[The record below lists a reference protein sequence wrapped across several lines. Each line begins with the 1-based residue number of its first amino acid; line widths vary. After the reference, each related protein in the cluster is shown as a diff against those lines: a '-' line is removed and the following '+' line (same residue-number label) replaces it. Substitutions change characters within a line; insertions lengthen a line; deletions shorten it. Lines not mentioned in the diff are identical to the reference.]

1 MDQAAQLSQLVT
13 QGKNE
18 VAGFVK
24 NHLYAAHAAKEE
36 RVDTVI
42 SSLLM
47 LSLKKE
53 PPQIDVAR
61 LRLLLVEENEGL
73 LAHAAESDQRILFLF
88 AVATGRV
95 MQIRE
100 YVAAI
105 DRIRQTY
112 VDEDTA
118 IQAHLLSL
126 REDLLAVER
135 GAVRIMIEQGR
146 PALQDVQSLID

>member
-1 MDQAAQLSQLVT
+1 MDQAALLSQLVT

-24 NHLYAAHAAKEE
+24 NHLYAAHASKEE
-36 RVDTVI
+36 RVDRTI
-42 SSLLM
+42 SSLLT

-53 PPQIDVAR
+53 PPEIDVAR
-61 LRLLLVEENEGL
+61 LRLLLVEENEAL
-73 LAHAAESDQRILFLF
+73 LERTKESDQRILFLF

-95 MQIRE
+95 TQIRE

-112 VDEDTA
+112 VDDDPA
-118 IQAHLLSL
+118 MQAHLTSL

-135 GAVRIMIEQGR
+135 SAVRIMIEQGR
-146 PALQDVQSLID
+146 PALQDVQSLIV